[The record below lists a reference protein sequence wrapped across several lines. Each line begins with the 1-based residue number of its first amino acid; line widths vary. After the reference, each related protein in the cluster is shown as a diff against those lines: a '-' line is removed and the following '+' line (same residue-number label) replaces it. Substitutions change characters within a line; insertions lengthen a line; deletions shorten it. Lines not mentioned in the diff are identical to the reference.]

1 MIDGVRMTLKKIC
14 SGRRRWFVWL
24 LFYGFFFCLGL
35 FGVADNLVDW
45 AVGIAGRQHVVASQR
60 ITDGWIRNCLARV
73 EGLDVQ
79 VDEPGTLCFFYS
91 PGSPAPT
98 MMGVLVFDRE
108 DWILNF
114 TTGIYVEK
122 NPYIIE
128 AANYRNLVCSN
139 QWMTYDE
146 EKEFLSLSMDLDVA
160 AGVTAAQV
168 EQAGRAFARNMA
180 AFADEFIE

>member
-1 MIDGVRMTLKKIC
+1 M
-14 SGRRRWFVWL
+14 
-24 LFYGFFFCLGL
+24 
-35 FGVADNLVDW
+35 
-45 AVGIAGRQHVVASQR
+45 
-60 ITDGWIRNCLARV
+60 
-73 EGLDVQ
+73 
-79 VDEPGTLCFFYS
+79 
-91 PGSPAPT
+91 
-98 MMGVLVFDRE
+98 
-108 DWILNF
+108 
-114 TTGIYVEK
+114 EK